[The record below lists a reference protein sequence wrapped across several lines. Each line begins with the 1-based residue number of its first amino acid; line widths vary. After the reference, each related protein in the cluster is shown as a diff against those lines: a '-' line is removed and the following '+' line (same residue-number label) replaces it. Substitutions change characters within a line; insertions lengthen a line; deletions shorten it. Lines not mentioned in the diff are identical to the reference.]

1 MADKAKNL
9 LAARGEGP
17 VGINW
22 VDRFNARTPEVE
34 LRCSRP
40 YDRQRALNEDARV
53 IDPWFELAS
62 RIKEKYGVLD
72 EDTQL

>member
-1 MADKAKNL
+1 VADKANNL

-17 VGINW
+17 VGKHW
-22 VDRFNARTPEVE
+22 VARFNARTPEVE

-40 YDRQRALNEDARV
+40 YDCQRALNEDARA
-53 IDPWFELAS
+53 IELCFKLVS
-62 RIKEKYGVLD
+62 RIKEKYGLLD